1 MNTPFLDSDGN
12 PMEKGYFYSIT
23 VNHTVFPEIQYL
35 SKKTGTQMM
44 RFTIIS
50 DLHRDRYALLI
61 RYDPN
66 NRPKRLNRN
75 KTNITDNEDE
85 SDNDFADDND
95 IGDNFDANDYLG
107 GKSKKNT
114 IKRRK
119 RISNKRRK
127 SNKKKKRRS
136 IKRRK

>member
-1 MNTPFLDSDGN
+1 MNTQFLDSNGN

-23 VNHTVFPEIQYL
+23 VNHVTYPEIQYL
-35 SKKTGTQMM
+35 SRKTNTQMM
-44 RFTIIS
+44 RFTIYS
-50 DLHRDRYALLI
+50 DLHRDPYKLLI

-66 NRPKRLNRN
+66 NRPKRLNRTKSN
-75 KTNITDNEDE
+75 FTDNEDD
-85 SDNDFADDND
+85 SDKDFGVDDPDFNPE
-95 IGDNFDANDYLG
+95 DYLG

-119 RISNKRRK
+119 RVSNKRRK

>member
-1 MNTPFLDSDGN
+1 MNTPFLDSNGN

-23 VNHTVFPEIQYL
+23 VNHGNHGNRVFPKIQYL
-35 SKKTGTQMM
+35 SRKTGTMMM
-44 RFTIIS
+44 RFRII
-50 DLHRDRYALLI
+50 DDPDPLFI
-61 RYDPN
+61 RYIPN
-66 NRPKRLNRN
+66 NRPKLVSSGEI
-75 KTNITDNEDE
+75 NITDNEDD
-85 SDNDFADDND
+85 SDDDF
-95 IGDNFDANDYLG
+95 GG

-119 RISNKRRK
+119 RVSNKRRK